1 MEVAGYRAPRWR
13 RLATAIVAGAAI
25 IAALPSQ
32 ATAFHIPGGSYSG
45 YVSGGG
51 TITFTVSGDGSAVT
65 NLTLAGPITPA
76 NCTWSGAQYSQPV
89 PIASNTFDNGQVSGA
104 FPSVQGAYGHYNVL
118 VSGLTG
124 SCRATGSWSA
134 VTTADPSGSDECKAA
149 QVQVKQRKAALQKAK
164 KKGNP
169 KKIRQARG
177 AWAAA
182 RNLRNQFC

>member
-1 MEVAGYRAPRWR
+1 VSITVTSP
-13 RLATAIVAGAAI
+13 AA
-25 IAALPSQ
+25 
-32 ATAFHIPGGSYSG
+32 AFHIPGGSYSG

-51 TITFTVSGDGSAVT
+51 TITFSVSGDGSAVT

-76 NCTWSGAQYSQPV
+76 NCTWSGAQYSQPI
-89 PIASNTFDNGQVSGA
+89 PIANNSFDNGQVSGA
-104 FPSVQGAYGHYNVL
+104 FPNVQGAYGHYSVV

-149 QVQVKQRKAALQKAK
+149 QAQVKQRKLALQRAK
-164 KKGNP
+164 KKGNS
-169 KKIRQARG
+169 KKIRKARD